1 MKTHNSSKKTE
12 NQSFLNELEKE
23 SGPAVGNFFFEY
35 LNTQQAAKYLQ
46 VSTQWLEIGRVK
58 GYGPPFIKLS
68 RLVRYKKSDLD
79 QWMGA
84 HRQLNTVGL

>member
-1 MKTHNSSKKTE
+1 MKQNKFPSTTNSQNKLS
-12 NQSFLNELEKE
+12 SE
-23 SGPAVGNFFFEY
+23 SPPFTSDY
-35 LNTQQAAKYLQ
+35 LTTSQAAKYLQ

>member
-1 MKTHNSSKKTE
+1 MKKLTPQFEYQNSSDQSPSKKE
-12 NQSFLNELEKE
+12 NNSL
-23 SGPAVGNFFFEY
+23 SPPTIHEY

-79 QWMGA
+79 QWMGS
-84 HRQLNTVGL
+84 HRKLNTVGL